1 MPPHLKLWSRRFATL
16 FGIGFAPFAPGT
28 VASLVSLPVAFVVHR
43 YVGQLALLFAS
54 IAASFIGYWAC
65 ELYVRQTGNEDPS
78 EAVIDELAGQWFAC
92 AFAPLSWPGYAAAFV
107 LFRFFDMT
115 KIWPVAPAER
125 VRGGWGVMLDDIVA
139 GLLAGAI
146 VYALHYWKVL

>member
-1 MPPHLKLWSRRFATL
+1 MPPHLKLLSRRFATL

-28 VASLVSLPVAFVVHR
+28 AASLVSLPFAALI
-43 YVGQLALLFAS
+43 YWLGGELALMAAAV
-54 IAASFIGYWAC
+54 IASFVGYWAC

-92 AFAPLSWPGYAAAFV
+92 ALAPLTWQGYLAAFV

-115 KIWPVAPAER
+115 KIWPVSAAER

-139 GLLAGAI
+139 GWIAGAI
-146 VYALHYWKVL
+146 VVALHYWKVV

>member
-1 MPPHLKLWSRRFATL
+1 MPPHLKLVSRRLATL

-28 VASLVSLPVAFVVHR
+28 AASIVSLPFAFVIHK
-43 YVGQLALLFAS
+43 YGGPFALF
-54 IAASFIGYWAC
+54 IAAIVASFIGWWAC

-92 AFAPLSWPGYAAAFV
+92 ALAPLSWPGYAAAFV

-125 VRGGWGVMLDDIVA
+125 ARGGLGVMLDDIVA
-139 GLLAGAI
+139 GLIAGGI
-146 VYALHYWKVL
+146 VAALHYWKVL

>member
-16 FGIGFAPFAPGT
+16 FGTGFAPFAPGT
-28 VASLVSLPVAFVVHR
+28 VASLISLPFAFAIHWYAGPLV
-43 YVGQLALLFAS
+43 LFFAA

-92 AFAPLSWPGYAAAFV
+92 AFAPLSLPGYAAAFI

-115 KIWPVAPAER
+115 KIWPVARAER
-125 VRGGWGVMLDDIVA
+125 VAWRMGRDA
-139 GLLAGAI
+139 G
-146 VYALHYWKVL
+146 

>member
-16 FGIGFAPFAPGT
+16 FGIGYAPFAPGT
-28 VASLVSLPVAFVVHR
+28 VASAVALPFAFLIQTFGGGRALFVAALVASLV
-43 YVGQLALLFAS
+43 
-54 IAASFIGYWAC
+54 GYWAC

-92 AFAPLSWPGYAAAFV
+92 ALAPLSWSGYAAAFV

-115 KIWPVAPAER
+115 KVWPVSAAER

-139 GLLAGAI
+139 GLIAGGI
-146 VYALHYWKVL
+146 VAALHYWKLV